1 MKKNAGEESMKE
13 MNEKIRESIN
23 LLEVSIG
30 MTFLVVETDEMS
42 NSL

>member
-1 MKKNAGEESMKE
+1 MKE

-42 NSL
+42 NSLQSDIEHTSL